1 MDALTVTRGKIFEVE
16 YSLRVAVDSGA
27 RLSSDIQITLPIR
40 IVGFHSIDPPPSKPI
55 GVQSVTPFSSRPP
68 SPGHSSKTNTL
79 SQSHPLSYPRNSK
92 ETQNQISTGQFKTNM
107 DDSNILLC
115 NSHRQDTHEPF
126 SGCSGELGNFELGN
140 LSLAD
145 DTDNV
150 VQHAI
155 TTARMNSVYGNFSD
169 LYYLEDKTNQIEIDG
184 ASRDD
189 KYEHSIDD
197 LVSEPLVRALET
209 PTTNVYDAEV
219 TVHRRSSFAARVEEK
234 TRIAT
239 TTFLNEDHDACVYQE
254 QQDTLKYD
262 KAIHITKPHLT
273 LKHSPTLCGEI
284 NQSPGD
290 ALHHQFNGFGGAP
303 IDSWKDENSFNVP
316 TQSDRS
322 HSPGAAKAGP
332 KRHRQASTIDPSISA
347 TSSQTSI
354 CLLPAPLFY
363 QGQPYLTT
371 TTSAPICSRCAIHMS
386 DSPSS
391 RGNASSTGRQST
403 PASDSEP
410 NDDVNSPC
418 VDYSTI
424 GIAKAATV
432 SAPVLISPTNTTST
446 TSAASVGSVSVK
458 DKVRQL
464 EERVKASTSLL
475 I

>member
-68 SPGHSSKTNTL
+68 SPSHSSRTNTL
-79 SQSHPLSYPRNSK
+79 NQSHPLSYPRNSK

-189 KYEHSIDD
+189 KYQHSIDD

-209 PTTNVYDAEV
+209 PTTNVYGAEV

-234 TRIAT
+234 TRIVT
-239 TTFLNEDHDACVYQE
+239 TTFLDEDHDACVYQE

-284 NQSPGD
+284 NQSSGD

-303 IDSWKDENSFNVP
+303 VDSWKDENSFNVP

-322 HSPGAAKAGP
+322 YSPGATKAGL

-354 CLLPAPLFY
+354 CLLPAPLFD

-391 RGNASSTGRQST
+391 RGTASSTGQQST

-446 TSAASVGSVSVK
+446 TSAASAGSVSVK